1 MMRTCHLTDLTRLDT
16 AILQRPR
23 YGVDLDEG
31 EGGEDGEEE
40 DEFMYQEE
48 QEEQVRNR
56 RHPNKDEFIYQE
68 EQEEQVRNRRHP
80 NDSTRHTN
88 SRYIL
93 SLNLVDSIY

>member
-1 MMRTCHLTDLTRLDT
+1 MMRMCHLTDLTRLDT

-48 QEEQVRNR
+48 QEEQVETVDIQTIR
-56 RHPNKDEFIYQE
+56 RATPILDIF
-68 EQEEQVRNRRHP
+68 QV
-80 NDSTRHTN
+80 
-88 SRYIL
+88 
-93 SLNLVDSIY
+93 

>member
-1 MMRTCHLTDLTRLDT
+1 MCHLTDLTRLDT

-56 RHPNKDEFIYQE
+56 RHPN
-68 EQEEQVRNRRHP
+68 
-80 NDSTRHTN
+80 DSTRNTIP
-88 SRYIL
+88 RYIL
-93 SLNLVDSIY
+93 SLDLVVSIH

>member
-1 MMRTCHLTDLTRLDT
+1 MCHLTDLTRLDT

-56 RHPNKDEFIYQE
+56 RHPNDTT
-68 EQEEQVRNRRHP
+68 RN
-80 NDSTRHTN
+80 TN
-88 SRYIL
+88 SRYIP
-93 SLNLVDSIY
+93 SLNLGDSIY